1 MGINGSNGAN
11 GIGDPRRIA
20 SSNLAKVSPS
30 SKTNVGSAFDGFHS
44 VDGFFSSRSNES
56 IGRALARATDTSI
69 PIGNALSTLS
79 SYLGAAANPGRGG
92 GANRGANYN
101 LAA

>member
-11 GIGDPRRIA
+11 GIGGDPRRIA

-44 VDGFFSSRSNES
+44 VDSFFSSRSNES
-56 IGRALARATDTSI
+56 IGRALARATDASI
-69 PIGNALSTLS
+69 PVGNALSTLS
-79 SYLGAAANPGRGG
+79 SYLGAAANPHRGG
-92 GANRGANYN
+92 KNYN
-101 LAA
+101 AVA

>member
-11 GIGDPRRIA
+11 GIGGDPRRIA
-20 SSNLAKVSPS
+20 SSNLAKVIPS

-56 IGRALARATDTSI
+56 IGRALARVADNSVSI
-69 PIGNALSTLS
+69 AKALPTLQ
-79 SYLGAAANPGRGG
+79 SYLGAAANPNRGG
-92 GANRGANYN
+92 KNYD
-101 LAA
+101 AVA